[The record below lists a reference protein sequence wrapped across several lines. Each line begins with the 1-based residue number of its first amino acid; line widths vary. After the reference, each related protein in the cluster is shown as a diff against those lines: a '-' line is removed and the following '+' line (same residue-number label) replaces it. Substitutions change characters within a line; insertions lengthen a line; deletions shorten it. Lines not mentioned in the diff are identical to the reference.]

1 MIANIA
7 LATGGNMSPYVRTFV
22 IWGPRVIGLAA
33 TLFMGLFA
41 LDAFDGRP
49 LSDALPD
56 FVIHLL
62 PAAIVGLAVLIAWR
76 YPLAGAIGFGG
87 LAIGYALIVQNRPD
101 WILSISVPLALVAVM
116 FAISAAIGRNSPHQV
131 TAR

>member
-1 MIANIA
+1 
-7 LATGGNMSPYVRTFV
+7 MSPHVRAFV
-22 IWGPRVIGLAA
+22 IWAPRLVGVAA
-33 TLFMGLFA
+33 AAFMALFA
-41 LDAFDGRP
+41 LDAFNGKP
-49 LSDALPD
+49 LSEALPD
-56 FVIHLL
+56 FVIHLV
-62 PAAIVGLAVLIAWR
+62 PAAIVGLAVVIAWR
-76 YPLAGAIGFGG
+76 YPLAGAIGLGG

>member
-1 MIANIA
+1 
-7 LATGGNMSPYVRTFV
+7 MSPYVRTFV

-49 LSDALPD
+49 LSQALPD
-56 FVIHLL
+56 FVIHLI
-62 PAAIVGLAVLIAWR
+62 PATIVGLAVAIAWR
-76 YPLAGAIGFGG
+76 YPLAGAMAFGA
-87 LAIGYALIVQNRPD
+87 LAIGYTVMVQSRPD

-116 FAISAAIGRNSPHQV
+116 FAISAAIGRNPPREATPAS
-131 TAR
+131 

>member
-1 MIANIA
+1 
-7 LATGGNMSPYVRTFV
+7 MSPYVRTFV

-49 LSDALPD
+49 LLEVLLS
-56 FVIHLL
+56 FGIHLL
-62 PAAIVGLAVLIAWR
+62 PAAIVGVMVAIAWR
-76 YPLAGAIGFGG
+76 YPLAGAIGFGA
-87 LAIGYALIVQNRPD
+87 LAIGYALMVQNRPE
-101 WILSISVPLALVAVM
+101 WILSISIPLALVAVM
-116 FAISAAIGRNSPHQV
+116 FAISAAIARDPTHQV

>member
-1 MIANIA
+1 
-7 LATGGNMSPYVRTFV
+7 MSPYVRTFV

-33 TLFMGLFA
+33 TVFMGLFA

-49 LSDALPD
+49 VSEALPD
-56 FVIHLL
+56 FVIHLI
-62 PAAIVGLAVLIAWR
+62 PAAIVGLAVAIAWR

-87 LAIGYALIVQNRPD
+87 LAIGYALMVPNRPD

-116 FAISAAIGRNSPHQV
+116 FAISAAIAKYPPRSVDITTGSAN
-131 TAR
+131 